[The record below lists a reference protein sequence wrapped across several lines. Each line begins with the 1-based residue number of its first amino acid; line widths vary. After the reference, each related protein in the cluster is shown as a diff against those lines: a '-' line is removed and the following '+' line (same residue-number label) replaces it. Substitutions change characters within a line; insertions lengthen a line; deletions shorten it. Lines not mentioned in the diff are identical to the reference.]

1 MSESV
6 ALSSSGG
13 RGLRRVASRLQLII
27 LFASLVG
34 GCTIL
39 ASCGNSSNMSA
50 TTTPTPTPPPPQ
62 PSYPTTPP
70 VPITWLPSTSP
81 LPAPPD
87 QNQQEPPLSTGSDDF
102 PLTVSNP
109 TEGAS
114 VTSPINV
121 VASATPKNPIFF
133 MRVYVDQLAVY
144 FTFTNAI
151 NTQIFATPGKHT
163 IEVEAEDTSGYVS
176 PPH

>member
-1 MSESV
+1 MGEAV
-6 ALSSSGG
+6 ALLFSIG
-13 RGLRRVASRLQLII
+13 RGRRVAARLQFII
-27 LFASLVG
+27 LLANLLGS
-34 GCTIL
+34 CTIL
-39 ASCGNSSNMSA
+39 VGCGNSSSTST
-50 TTTPTPTPPPPQ
+50 TTTPTPTPSPTQ

-70 VPITWLPSTSP
+70 VPITWSPSTSP

-114 VTSPINV
+114 ATSPINI

-144 FTFTNAI
+144 FTFTNSI
-151 NTQIFATPGKHT
+151 NTQI
-163 IEVEAEDTSGYVS
+163 
-176 PPH
+176 